1 MTQMLTTGQI
11 AEKLDIPLWKVQY
24 LLNSRGIK
32 PEQRIGHL
40 RVFLPTIVDR
50 LKAELDAMGPKGF
63 THNGQD

>member
-32 PEQRIGHL
+32 AHQRVGHL
-40 RVFLPTIVDR
+40 RAFLPTIVDR
-50 LKAELDAMGPKGF
+50 LKVELDAMRSKGF
-63 THNGQD
+63 IRNAK